1 MKTVFLLFDSL
12 NYLALEAFGGLE
24 IASPNSRRLA
34 ERAVRFD
41 KHFAGSLPCMPARRD
56 LHTGRLSFL
65 HRSWGPLEPFDAS
78 MAALLSAHGV
88 YTHLVSDHYHYFEE
102 GGATYHT
109 QYNSFD
115 FIRGQ
120 ESDQWKAMVK
130 PPLERFRAQYHA
142 MQTRFDED
150 ERYLP
155 NLVNREF
162 IRDEQDYPV
171 AGCFRSAFEF
181 LDRNRGHDGWLLH
194 LECFDPHEPFT
205 APAQYRERYA
215 TAYRGPILDWP
226 RYERLREDP
235 REVAELR
242 ANYAALVTMCDA
254 YLGRLL
260 DYFDAHD
267 LWRDTALVL
276 TTDHGFLLG
285 EHDWW
290 AKNRC
295 PMFNEIA
302 HLPLMVYHPTY
313 AHRGGARVAALTQ
326 TTDLMPTLLDFH
338 GLTPPPTVRGR
349 SLRHLLE
356 GDATHHDAVLY
367 GMFGAATNITDGRYT
382 YFRYPSDMRAQ
393 ELYEYTLMPTH
404 LRSFFSAASLKQAAL
419 VQPFDFTQDIPV
431 LKIPARRLADG
442 QVAPMGTYED
452 CTTVLFDL
460 ETDPAQSTPIVDD
473 AVEQRLK
480 RTLSAKLT
488 ALDAPAEAFSRIGL
502 TPQVDLQ

>member
-34 ERAVRFD
+34 ERAVCFD
-41 KHFAGSLPCMPARRD
+41 RHFAGSLPCMPARRD

-78 MAALLSAHGV
+78 VAALLRQGGV

-130 PPLERFRAQYHA
+130 PPIERFREMYHA
-142 MQTRFDED
+142 VQTRFDED
-150 ERYLP
+150 RRYLP

-181 LDRNRGHDGWLLH
+181 LDRNRQHDGWLLH

-205 APAQYRERYA
+205 APAPYRERYP
-215 TAYRGPILDWP
+215 TDYRGPVLDWP
-226 RYERLREDP
+226 LYARVREWP
-235 REVAELR
+235 HEVAELR

-302 HLPLMVYHPTY
+302 HLPLVVYHPDY
-313 AHRGGARVAALTQ
+313 AHRAGSRVSALTQ

-338 GLTPPPTVRGR
+338 GLQPPATVLGR
-349 SLRHLLE
+349 PLRHLLE
-356 GDATHHDAVLY
+356 GGTVHHDAVLY

-382 YFRYPSDMRAQ
+382 YFRYPPDMRKQ

-404 LRSFFSAASLKQAAL
+404 LRSFFSAATLRQAQL
-419 VQPFDFTQDIPV
+419 VPPFGFTQEIPL

-442 QVAPMGTYED
+442 QVAAMGTYED

-460 ETDPAQSTPIVDD
+460 QADPGQLQPIADVE
-473 AVEQRLK
+473 VEQRLLC
-480 RTLSAKLT
+480 TLADKL
-488 ALDAPAEAFSRIGL
+488 AQLDAPDEAFGRIGL
-502 TPQVDLQ
+502 QRPR

>member
-1 MKTVFLLFDSL
+1 
-12 NYLALEAFGGLE
+12 
-24 IASPNSRRLA
+24 
-34 ERAVRFD
+34 
-41 KHFAGSLPCMPARRD
+41 
-56 LHTGRLSFL
+56 
-65 HRSWGPLEPFDAS
+65 
-78 MAALLSAHGV
+78 
-88 YTHLVSDHYHYFEE
+88 
-102 GGATYHT
+102 
-109 QYNSFD
+109 
-115 FIRGQ
+115 
-120 ESDQWKAMVK
+120 MVK
-130 PPLERFRAQYHA
+130 PPIERFREQYHA
-142 MQTRFDED
+142 IQTRFDED
-150 ERYLP
+150 RRYLP

-181 LDRNRGHDGWLLH
+181 LDRNREHDGWLLH

-205 APAQYRERYA
+205 APAPYRERYP
-215 TAYRGPILDWP
+215 TDYRGPVLDWP
-226 RYERLREDP
+226 LYARVRESP
-235 REVAELR
+235 QEVAELR

-302 HLPLMVYHPTY
+302 HLPLIVYHPQY
-313 AHRGGARVAALTQ
+313 AQRGGTRVAALTQ

-338 GLTPPPTVRGR
+338 GVQPPPTVLGR
-349 SLRHLLE
+349 PLRHLLE
-356 GDATHHDAVLY
+356 GGTVHHDAVLY

-382 YFRYPSDMRAQ
+382 YFRYPPDMRKQ

-404 LRSFFSAASLKQAAL
+404 LRSFFSAATLKQAQL
-419 VQPFDFTQDIPV
+419 VPPFGFTQEIPL
-431 LKIPARRLADG
+431 LKIPARRLPDG
-442 QVAPMGTYED
+442 QVAAMGTYED

-460 ETDPAQSTPIVDD
+460 ETDPGQLSPIVDIE
-473 AVEQRLK
+473 VEQRLL
-480 RTLSAKLT
+480 RTLADKLVQ
-488 ALDAPAEAFSRIGL
+488 LDAPAEAFGRIGL
-502 TPQVDLQ
+502 QRPR

>member
-12 NYLALEAFGGLE
+12 NYLALEAFGGTE

-34 ERAVRFD
+34 ERGIRFD

-65 HRSWGPLEPFDAS
+65 HRSWGPLEPFDVS
-78 MAALLSAHGV
+78 MASILRQGGV

-109 QYNSFD
+109 QYSSFD

-120 ESDQWKAMVK
+120 ESDQWKAMVQ
-130 PPLERFRAQYHA
+130 PPIERFRERYHA
-142 MQTRFDED
+142 VQTRFEED
-150 ERYLP
+150 GRYLP

-162 IRDEQDYPV
+162 IRDERDYPI
-171 AGCFRSAFEF
+171 AGCFDAAFEF
-181 LDRNRGHDGWLLH
+181 LDRNRRHDGWLLH

-205 APAQYRERYA
+205 APVRYRERYP
-215 TAYRGPILDWP
+215 TDYRGPVLDWP
-226 RYERLREDP
+226 KYDRVRESAE
-235 REVAELR
+235 EVAELR

-260 DYFDAHD
+260 DYFDEHG

-290 AKNRC
+290 AKNRS

-302 HLPLMVYHPTY
+302 HLPLIVYHPDY
-313 AHRGGARVAALTQ
+313 ANKGGARVAALTQ

-338 GLTPPPTVRGR
+338 GRQAPATVRGR
-349 SLRHLLE
+349 SLRHLME
-356 GDATHHDAVLY
+356 GEAEHHDAVLY

-382 YFRYPSDMRAQ
+382 YFLYPPDMRRQ

-404 LRSFFSAASLKQAAL
+404 LRSFFSAATLKQATL
-419 VQPFDFTQDIPV
+419 VRPFDFTQEIPL
-431 LKIPARRLADG
+431 LKIPARRLPDG
-442 QVAPMGTYED
+442 QVSPMGTYED

-460 ETDPAQSTPIVDD
+460 DRDPGQLEPIADT
-473 AVEQRLK
+473 AVERRLLQ
-480 RTLSAKLT
+480 TMATKLCE
-488 ALDAPAEAFSRIGL
+488 LDAPDEAFSRVGL
-502 TPQVDLQ
+502 ARPGDRR